1 MKASRKEE
9 ILSAATTLFNQHGF
23 GAISLYDVAKHLG
36 ISRGNLTY
44 HFKTKDDVLEA
55 IAQKMWSKMDDILA
69 ESRLFPSFKNLHKQT
84 VEYVAC
90 QTEFAF
96 IFLDNQVLTHPIIE
110 SEFKAFT
117 KQGIESNKMA
127 LAFAI
132 TNGNVHPEPFN
143 GAYNNVA
150 FLSWNIGSIWTLQ
163 QVKSGE
169 LSVENLEVLMWSIIY
184 PHFTEKGKKAF
195 YAFFGDDVMDKLGT
209 AFETKAKDFIL
220 F

>member
-1 MKASRKEE
+1 MKGSRKEE
-9 ILSAATTLFNQHGF
+9 ILTTAIVLFNKHGY
-23 GAISLYDVAKHLG
+23 GAVNLYDVAKDMG
-36 ISRGNLTY
+36 ISRGNVTY
-44 HFKTKDDVLEA
+44 HFKAK
-55 IAQKMWSKMDDILA
+55 DDILEA
-69 ESRLFPSFKNLHKQT
+69 LAADMWQKMDVILSASRTFPSFKNLHDQT
-84 VEYVAC
+84 KAYIAC
-90 QTEFAF
+90 QNEYAF
-96 IFLDNQVLTHPIIE
+96 IFMDHQVLTHPLIE
-110 SEFKAFT
+110 HDFKAFT

-132 TNGNVHPEPFN
+132 SNGNVQPEPFN

-169 LSVENLEVLMWSIIY
+169 LSVENIELLMWSIIY

-209 AFETKAKDFIL
+209 AFETEAKDFII